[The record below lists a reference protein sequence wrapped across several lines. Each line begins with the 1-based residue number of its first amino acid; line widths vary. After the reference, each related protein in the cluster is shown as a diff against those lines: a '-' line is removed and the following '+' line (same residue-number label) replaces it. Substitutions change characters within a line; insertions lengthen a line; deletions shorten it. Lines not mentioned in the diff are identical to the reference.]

1 MKCKNC
7 GQQMDESQKFCPSC
21 GEKQEDFTSPRPFE
35 TNSVDE
41 SQNPQIQKSVFKGK
55 QTSVGTSGK
64 VAFKK
69 GGFIRKIV
77 RLGVIAVV
85 VIVALVLLFGGGPSV
100 SNLTTAS
107 EIDMDTYEPITETS
121 SFTSST
127 AEIYATFD
135 IDGYDI
141 GTEVVGQWYYVTDD
155 MMITDVSLVT
165 EYENQYAYFSLTR
178 PFAGWPLGQY
188 RVDIL
193 INDDVVDSVDFVI
206 E

>member
-7 GQQMDESQKFCPSC
+7 GEQVDKSQTFCPSC
-21 GEKQEDFTSPRPFE
+21 GEKQDNYTSPRPFE

-41 SQNPQIQKSVFKGK
+41 SQNPQIQKSTFKGK

-64 VAFKK
+64 IEFKK
-69 GGFIRKIV
+69 GGFFRKV
-77 RLGVIAVV
+77 FRLGVIAVV

-107 EIDMDTYEPITETS
+107 EIDVDTYEPITETS
-121 SFTSST
+121 TFTTSID
-127 AEIYATFD
+127 EIFVTFD
-135 IDGYDI
+135 IDGYDV
-141 GTEVVGQWYYVTDD
+141 GTEVMGQWYYVTED

-165 EYENQYAYFSLTR
+165 QYENQYAYFSLTR
-178 PFAGWPLGQY
+178 PLAGWPLGEY